1 MRKFLVVAT
10 GFAASLAT
18 PALGTAIITS
28 GSGTAVSVTPAVT
41 AFRTALGTLNANV
54 AGSFGSGRREINWDG
69 VPGSLSAPNALPAN
83 FFNSNS
89 PRGAVFSTPGGGFMV
104 SSNAADGPIEFGNI
118 DATYSATFATFSAQR
133 LFTAIGS
140 NILDVNFFLPG
151 STTAAGVAGFGA
163 IFSDVDL
170 ANTTSIQFFDTANN
184 LLGTWF
190 APAAPGS
197 ESLSFLGVRFD
208 AGELVGR
215 VRITSGNTALGAGV
229 TDQNGNGRDLVVMD
243 DFIFGEPVASAVP
256 EPGSWALMLTGFML
270 MGSVLR
276 KKRHG
281 KNAVQH

>member
-1 MRKFLVVAT
+1 MRKFVVLAAIA
-10 GFAASLAT
+10 AASLTT

-28 GSGTAVSVTPAVT
+28 GSGTVASVTPAVD
-41 AFRTALGTLNANV
+41 AFRTSLGSLNPNV
-54 AGSFGSGRREINWDG
+54 AGSVGSGRREINWDG
-69 VPGSLSAPNALPAN
+69 VPTSLAAPNALPAN
-83 FFNSNS
+83 FFNTNS
-89 PRGAVFSTPGGGFMV
+89 PRGAVFSTLGSGFMV
-104 SSNAADGPIEFGNI
+104 SSNATDGPVEFGNI

-140 NILDVNFFLPG
+140 NILDVNFFIPG

-170 ANTTSIQFFDTANN
+170 ANATSIQFFDTANN

-190 APAAPGS
+190 APAVVGS
-197 ESLSFLGVRFD
+197 ETFSFLGVRFD

-215 VRITSGNTALGAGV
+215 VRITNGNTALAAGV

-256 EPGSWALMLTGFML
+256 EPGSWALMLAGFML